1 MAKAWISLKG
11 VVFFGGAFLTMLP
24 ALVAG
29 SIYAG
34 GLQQQTETLLAE
46 KLQTRGELGADQ
58 LGRRLHQLW
67 QDVDGLSRSIDL
79 ERPDELRQD
88 ITLLSNLDK
97 RYSWIGVTDTEGK
110 VLVASGGRL
119 EGQSVA
125 QRPWF
130 RLGLSAP
137 VAGDVHEAQLLAK
150 LLGTGRDPMRFI
162 DLSAPIRRKDGSIAG
177 VIGAHVDWSWV
188 VDTLG
193 SLSAP
198 GIDVILLARDQR
210 VLFGPPDLV
219 EKPLTVGAATAAG
232 REPGTTVHRERWPD
246 GRDYMTVTVPTVGH
260 GDLPS
265 FGWSMLVREDVDSA
279 LAPTRELVRSFWF
292 QLGLGALVAIALLFL
307 IANWV
312 TVPLRRLVA
321 TAHELESRAAIKPP
335 HTETRYEEVRR
346 LSISL
351 VRLQS
356 RLGVGGEA
364 ST

>member
-11 VVFFGGAFLTMLP
+11 AVFFGGAFLMLMP

-46 KLQTRGELGADQ
+46 KLRTRGEIGADQ
-58 LGRRLHQLW
+58 FGRRLHNLW
-67 QDVDGLSRSIDL
+67 KDVDGLSRSVDL
-79 ERPDELRQD
+79 GRPEDLRQD
-88 ITLLSNLDK
+88 ITLLSQLDK
-97 RYSWIGVTDTEGK
+97 RYSWIGVADVEGK
-110 VLVASGGRL
+110 VLAASGGLL

-130 RLGLSAP
+130 RLGLAAP
-137 VAGDVHEAQLLAK
+137 SAGDVHEAQLLAK
-150 LLGTGRDPMRFI
+150 LLGNGRDPMRFI

-188 VDTLG
+188 VDVLG

-198 GIDVILLARDQR
+198 GIDVILISRDQR
-210 VLFGPPDLV
+210 VLFGPPDLI

-232 REPGTTVHRERWPD
+232 RASGTAVHRERWPD
-246 GRDYMTVTVPTVGH
+246 GRDYMTVTLPTVGY

-265 FGWSMLVREDVDSA
+265 FGWSMLVREDLASA
-279 LAPTRELVRSFWF
+279 LAPTRELVKSYWLQF
-292 QLGLGALVAIALLFL
+292 GSGALVAMVLLFL

-321 TAHELESRAAIKPP
+321 AAHEMESRAPTTPP
-335 HTETRYEEVRR
+335 HAETRYEEVRR

-351 VRLQS
+351 VRLQT
-356 RLGVGGEA
+356 RLKEEVEVP
-364 ST
+364 S